1 MSACT
6 FEFTTPDGVTR
17 ESKLFPAL
25 EKKLVNFPGKAEEII
40 KLIHGGSIDFE
51 VIYGNWQ
58 KDPEGFLAKHK
69 SNFKNDV
76 LYSYPKPG
84 TLGLTEEQLI
94 YGEPDVAVV
103 MDYWDRILKERYDFN
118 TGQFRNVGSAT
129 EAILLNIASKLELVI
144 EKLKRDRDQTR
155 RRGKVRT
162 EKEEIEKS
170 LNTESSFEAA
180 KGLLQYALNAAKIVA
195 DIRTEIQD
203 LSTRLGEELD
213 PNDSSV
219 AASARKIF
227 EFLNGYNETAELL
240 AIVRRE
246 ELDFPVDPNT
256 GKDNPNRSKNINL
269 VTAGLTA
276 EERKQL
282 LEALEAIE
290 AETTSIEKMY
300 EKMAEDFVSAKFNTK
315 EEEIIQWHTEKFV
328 RDFKKQ
334 YPRRKKEKD
343 KNGKIIPAETEE
355 EYDKRMNEY
364 VESKLE
370 TVADF
375 ISQRS
380 ESIFRNLL
388 YSSNKDISGF
398 HRWFMSALNVPS
410 PLLRSIQKEISVVE
424 DNIRREWMEDVTD
437 FDDAYRELLK
447 YEEEQ
452 GNTKGKLGDFWN
464 WLMDTNE
471 KGDPTGYFVAEYSG
485 EWFSE
490 VENVRNSIF
499 SDTTLTYSE
508 KSQKWK
514 QWREGINA
522 RGYTVEGH
530 VKFIFKVPGD
540 KTDYSIEYG
549 IKKQKAAQTKEYG
562 DLNAFMDEMRQR
574 HREAGSLFEV
584 PNPKAFK
591 KEEFAKFKSKKY
603 EELMAL
609 PADHPRRIY
618 YKKYMQASAQNDAG
632 LPSSFRLGYKMPTIR
647 KSLAERFHDIN
658 PVPWKFFGTGVG
670 SFYKEI
676 IKPWSQE
683 SVDYVPGE
691 VSERGEEIFDE
702 DKKVVNVDS
711 THKQR
716 QHIPIYYRG
725 EIEPEDLTRDLHG
738 SLLKS
743 MYVSKAYGYM
753 SDLLP
758 YIEMM
763 LYFLDPKN
771 HKTFQNEGGSKLFG
785 KGAVGRLLK
794 KDATNTYEAARD
806 LIEARMYGIT
816 MIDPGWEIGPQG
828 KKIKLIKLV
837 GLFQTYISTTL
848 LAGNYHS
855 SWANANLGHTMTAIE
870 AVGGEFFGVKALAE
884 ANKSYLMD
892 SSNIMRDLTERKDR
906 YSTVNLFNEIFDPLN
921 NFYHGKYSYA
931 HNSKLAN
938 FMKNTSLHF
947 LNNSVEHHVQSVS
960 LLAYLKSI
968 YVKDIDG
975 SYINK
980 KGEKVESRSEAM
992 TLFDAHKKK
1001 DGKLILNSKV
1011 YSVERRV
1018 GELYITE
1025 NYPSQSKEMIE
1036 RQTKKFS
1043 EEYKK
1048 KSPKLKGQSQQEY
1061 DKALNDYVSREL
1073 EKTKTQQEVVN
1084 GKITLV
1090 VQKINEELHGAYS
1103 IRNHAPIQRTIFG
1116 SMLFQL
1122 KKFFFPGIQRRL
1134 GTIGSVFINYFP
1146 GIGLYAQGKLQQES
1160 YVEGEGSAPDRY
1172 FDPLTGTMRGS
1183 SWASALKFF
1192 FKAITDL
1199 KRLKWQ
1205 VASENW
1211 AELTRNEK
1219 AAIKKT
1225 VTEIALIF
1233 TLPLI
1238 AGALKAAAE
1247 DDDDE
1252 NSNYYTYSFL
1262 AYRLYSEL
1270 VLYINPKEA
1279 MRILQNPTVTISFI
1293 ERIIKFGSQLSSDVW
1308 GLEVEEYK
1316 SGSRKGD
1323 YKVMKNFY
1331 DLVPFYKHATRHK
1344 IMSDVINYYYR
1355 D

>member
-1 MSACT
+1 MSSCT
-6 FEFTTPDGVTR
+6 FEFTTSDGVTR
-17 ESKLFPAL
+17 ESKLFEDL
-25 EKKLVNFPGKAEEII
+25 KKKLVNFPGKAEEII
-40 KLIHGGSIDFE
+40 KLVHGGSIDF
-51 VIYGNWQ
+51 VMLYGDWQ
-58 KDPEGFLAKHK
+58 KDPEGFLGKHK
-69 SNFKNDV
+69 PNFKKDA
-76 LYSYPKPG
+76 LYSYSKPG
-84 TLGLTEEQLI
+84 TLGLTEDQLI
-94 YGEPDVAVV
+94 YGEPHVDVV

-118 TGQFRNVGSAT
+118 TGQFRPVGSAT
-129 EAILLNIASKLELVI
+129 EALLLNIASKLELVI
-144 EKLKRDRDQTR
+144 DRLKRDRDQTR

-180 KGLLQYALNAAKIVA
+180 KGLLQYALNTAKIVA
-195 DIRTEIQD
+195 DIRREIQD

-213 PNDSSV
+213 PKDSSV
-219 AASARKIF
+219 ADSARKVF
-227 EFLNGYNETAELL
+227 EYLSAYNETSELL

-246 ELDFPVDPNT
+246 ELDFPADPKT
-256 GKDNPNRSKNINL
+256 GKDSPSRSKNINL
-269 VTAGLTA
+269 VTAGLSP

-282 LEALEAIE
+282 LEALELIE
-290 AETTSIEKMY
+290 AERASIEKMY
-300 EKMAEDFVSAKFNTK
+300 EGMAEEFVSAKFNTK

-334 YPRRKKEKD
+334 YPKRKKGKD
-343 KNGKIIPAETEE
+343 KNGKVIPAETEE
-355 EYDKRMNEY
+355 EYEKRMNEY
-364 VESKLE
+364 VEEKLE
-370 TVADF
+370 GVRDF
-375 ISQRS
+375 IKKRS

-388 YSSNKDISGF
+388 RASNNDLSGF
-398 HRWFMSALNVPS
+398 HRWFMSALNAPS
-410 PLLRSIQKEISVVE
+410 PLLRAIQKEISVVE
-424 DNIRREWMEDVTD
+424 DNIRREWMEDVAD

-447 YEEEQ
+447 YEEKQ
-452 GNTKGKLGDFWN
+452 GNTKGKLGDFWD
-464 WLMDTNE
+464 WLMDTDEN
-471 KGDPTGYFVAEYSG
+471 GVPTGYFVTEYSG
-485 EWFSE
+485 EWFLAIE
-490 VENVRNSIF
+490 AAKNSIF
-499 SDTTLTYSE
+499 SDDNLTYSE
-508 KSQKWK
+508 KNTKWK
-514 QWREGINA
+514 QWREGVDH
-522 RGYTVEGH
+522 RGFKVEGH
-530 VKFIFKVPGD
+530 IKFVFKVPGD
-540 KTDYSIEYG
+540 NKDYQKDYI
-549 IKKQKAAQTKEYG
+549 IKKQNADRTKDYG
-562 DLNAFMDEMRQR
+562 DLNAFMDDMRQR

-584 PNPKAFK
+584 PNPAAFK
-591 KEEFAKFKSKKY
+591 KEELERFKSKKY

-609 PADHPRRIY
+609 PADHPRRKY
-618 YKKYMQASAQNDAG
+618 YKKYMQASAFNDSR
-632 LPSSFRLGYKMPTIR
+632 LPSSFRLLYKMPSMR

-670 SFYKEI
+670 SFYNEI
-676 IKPWSQE
+676 IKPWAKE
-683 SVDYVPGE
+683 TTDYVPGE
-691 VSERGEEIFDE
+691 VSERGEEVFD
-702 DKKVVNVDS
+702 DNKKVVNVDS
-711 THKQR
+711 KHKQR
-716 QHIPIYYRG
+716 QHVPIHYRG
-725 EIEPEDLTRDLHG
+725 EIDIEDLTRDLHG
-738 SLLKS
+738 SLLKNT
-743 MYVSKAYGYM
+743 YVSSAYGYM

-763 LYFLDPKN
+763 LYFMDPKN

-785 KGAVGRLLK
+785 KGSVGRLLK
-794 KDATNTYEAARD
+794 KDATHTFEAARD

-816 MIDPGWEIGPQG
+816 LVDPGWEVGPAG
-828 KKIKLIKLV
+828 RKIRVTKLV
-837 GLFQTYISTTL
+837 GLFQSYISTTL

-870 AVGGEFFGVKALAE
+870 AVGAEFFGVKALAG
-884 ANKSYLMD
+884 ANKAYMMD
-892 SSNIMRDLTERKDR
+892 SGNIMRDLSERKDR

-968 YVKDIDG
+968 YVKDKDG

-992 TLFDAHKKK
+992 TLFDAYKKK
-1001 DGKLILNSKV
+1001 DGKLNLNDKV
-1011 YSVERRV
+1011 HFVERRV

-1025 NYPSQSKEMIE
+1025 NYN
-1036 RQTKKFS
+1036 
-1043 EEYKK
+1043 
-1048 KSPKLKGQSQQEY
+1048 
-1061 DKALNDYVSREL
+1061 DKASKD
-1073 EKTKTQQEVVN
+1073 VVN

-1090 VQKINEELHGAYS
+1090 IQKINEELHGAYS
-1103 IRNHAPIQRTIFG
+1103 IRNHAPVQRTIFG

-1122 KKFFFPGIQRRL
+1122 KKFFFPGLWRRW
-1134 GTIGSVFINYFP
+1134 GAIDSVLMNYFP
-1146 GIGLYAQGKLQQES
+1146 GIGLYAQGKLQQDS
-1160 YVEGEGSAPDRY
+1160 YIEDEGKSYDRY
-1172 FDPLTGTMRGS
+1172 YDPMTGTVRVLGT
-1183 SWASALKFF
+1183 WAHTLKFF
-1192 FKAITDL
+1192 FKSMTDL

-1225 VTEIALIF
+1225 VTEFALIF

-1238 AGALKAAAE
+1238 AGAFKAAAE
-1247 DDDDE
+1247 DDDDD
-1252 NSNYYTYSFL
+1252 SDYYTYSFL

-1270 VLYINPKEA
+1270 VLYTNPKEA

-1293 ERIIKFGSQLSSDVW
+1293 ERVIKFGSQLTSDVW
-1308 GLEVEEYK
+1308 GLELEQYE

-1344 IMSDVINYYYR
+1344 IMSDIINYYYR